1 VYVNLDHGCMKII
14 SIVVTTIWQ
23 SSPWIQVAYNL
34 GFVYE
39 CVVWLWSEFWIIE
52 ELFFYFI
59 ILKMK
64 SPDVKTFL

>member
-39 CVVWLWSEFWIIE
+39 SVIWFWSEFWIIE
-52 ELFFYFI
+52 ELFF
-59 ILKMK
+59 ILSFWKWNLWMLRL
-64 SPDVKTFL
+64 S